1 MGSGSGSGSPASVVT
16 GAVIIQTDSETEEYN
31 LLAPN
36 GDEGEVSSWGV
47 PAVLVSGGLIY
58 LAYRD
63 EDGEPDVEIG
73 PAVCLLTPIATEETE
88 VEFEG
93 GEDEGEDTDET
104 AGVSASE
111 GMDEDED
118 DDTDDGEAA

>member
-1 MGSGSGSGSPASVVT
+1 MGSGSGSGVQSSVVT

-47 PAVLVSGGLIY
+47 PAVLVSGGLTY

-63 EDGEPDVEIG
+63 EDGYPDVEIG

-93 GEDEGEDTDET
+93 GEDGDEGEE
-104 AGVSASE
+104 AGIDP
-111 GMDEDED
+111 GDGEDEEEGE
-118 DDTDDGEAA
+118 DTDDGEAA